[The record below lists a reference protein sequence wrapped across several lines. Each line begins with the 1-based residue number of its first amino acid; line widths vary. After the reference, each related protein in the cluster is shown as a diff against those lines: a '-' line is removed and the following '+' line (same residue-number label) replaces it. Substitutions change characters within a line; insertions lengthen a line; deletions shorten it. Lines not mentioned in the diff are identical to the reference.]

1 MNMIFSYEKTSPL
14 LLNGQPL
21 IMLINSHS
29 RRVLI
34 IEIVEYGKRTCA
46 NFVLIIEIVE
56 YGKRTFANFADR
68 KGMVRYGSQISNH
81 CDGVDLLKYRG
92 FILA

>member
-1 MNMIFSYEKTSPL
+1 
-14 LLNGQPL
+14 
-21 IMLINSHS
+21 MLINSHS

-56 YGKRTFANFADR
+56 YGKRTFANFASR
-68 KGMVRYGSQISNH
+68 EGMVRYGSQISNH
-81 CDGVDLLKYRG
+81 CDGG
-92 FILA
+92 FILAWVIKSGGDIC